1 MHYSNII
8 EEDIANGQGVR
19 TTLFVSGCKFHCKE
33 CFNSEA
39 WDFNQG
45 KEYTEE
51 TESYILEQVSKPY
64 IKGLSLLGGDPLW
77 QDMDGLK
84 QLRQLVQKVHDLD
97 KTVWIWSGFTWE
109 ELLRKGRLTDRMADK
124 EWEIVS
130 IDIQKLCLVCDCD
143 VFVDGLFEYDKKDL
157 SLAWR
162 GSRNQRVIDVNK
174 TLDYFTKTHEDK
186 VVLYCE

>member
-1 MHYSNII
+1 MRYCNII
-8 EEDIANGQGVR
+8 EEDCANGEGFR
-19 TTLFVSGCKFHCKE
+19 TTLFVSGCNFHCKD
-33 CFNSEA
+33 CFNQNA
-39 WDFNQG
+39 QNFNYG

-51 TESYILEQVSKPY
+51 TEKYILEQVSKPH

-97 KTVWIWSGFTWE
+97 KTVWIWSGFTFE
-109 ELLRKGRLTDRMADK
+109 TLREQGLRKLNTIEGLRL
-124 EWEIVS
+124 S
-130 IDIQKLCLVCDCD
+130 LVLDCD
-143 VFVDGLFEYDKKDL
+143 VFVDGLFEYNKKDL

-162 GSRNQRVIDVNK
+162 GSRNQRIIDINK
-174 TLDYFTKTHEDK
+174 TIDTYLQNKENK

>member
-19 TTLFVSGCKFHCKE
+19 ITLFVSGCKFHCKE

-39 WDFNQG
+39 WTFNYG
-45 KEYTEE
+45 KEYTEK
-51 TESYILEQVSKPY
+51 TEEYILKQVNKPY

-84 QLRQLVQKVHDLD
+84 QLRQLVQKVHDLG
-97 KTVWIWSGFTWE
+97 KTVWIWSGFIYENLLDGSGLSE
-109 ELLRKGRLTDRMADK
+109 EANERILLIR
-124 EWEIVS
+124 E
-130 IDIQKLCLVCDCD
+130 CD
-143 VFVDGLFEYDKKDL
+143 VFVDGLFENDKKDL

-162 GSRNQRVIDVNK
+162 GSRNQRVIDMN
-174 TLDYFTKTHEDK
+174 KTHEDK

>member
-39 WDFNQG
+39 WDFNYG

-109 ELLRKGRLTDRMADK
+109 ELLRKGRLTDHMVDK

-143 VFVDGLFEYDKKDL
+143 VFVDGFFEYDKKDL

-174 TLDYFTKTHEDK
+174 TLDYFAKTHEDK

>member
-1 MHYSNII
+1 MRYCNIV
-8 EEDIANGQGVR
+8 EEDCANGEGFR
-19 TTLFVSGCKFHCKE
+19 TTLFVSGCNFHCKD
-33 CFNSEA
+33 CFNQDA
-39 WDFNQG
+39 QDFNYG

-51 TESYILEQVSKPY
+51 TEEYILEQVSKPH

-84 QLRQLVQKVHDLD
+84 QLRQLVQKVHDLG
-97 KTVWIWSGFTWE
+97 KTVWIWSGFTYENLLDGSGLSE
-109 ELLRKGRLTDRMADK
+109 EANERILLVR
-124 EWEIVS
+124 
-130 IDIQKLCLVCDCD
+130 DCD

-162 GSRNQRVIDVNK
+162 GSRNQRVIDMNK
-174 TLDYFTKTHEDK
+174 TKDK

>member
-39 WDFNQG
+39 WDFNYG

-109 ELLRKGRLTDRMADK
+109 ELLRKGRLTDHMVDK

>member
-19 TTLFVSGCKFHCKE
+19 TTLFISGCKFHCKE
-33 CFNSEA
+33 CFNSKA
-39 WDFNQG
+39 WDFNYG

-77 QDMDGLK
+77 QDVDGLK

-109 ELLRKGRLTDRMADK
+109 ELLRKGRLTDRMTDK

>member
-39 WDFNQG
+39 WNFNYG
-45 KEYTEE
+45 KEYTEK
-51 TESYILEQVSKPY
+51 TEEYILKQVNKPY

-84 QLRQLVQKVHDLD
+84 QLRQLVQKVHDLG
-97 KTVWIWSGFTWE
+97 KTVWIWSGFIYENLLDGSGLSE
-109 ELLRKGRLTDRMADK
+109 EANERILLIR
-124 EWEIVS
+124 E
-130 IDIQKLCLVCDCD
+130 CD
-143 VFVDGLFEYDKKDL
+143 VFVDGLFENDKKDL

-162 GSRNQRVIDVNK
+162 GSRNQRVIDMNK
-174 TLDYFTKTHEDK
+174 TYEDK